1 MLSKPRSADLLN
13 RYPNITAQGV
23 CEELKR
29 SGYTGSYSLLS
40 QRIRELRPR
49 PEEESRQW
57 MLRVLQCKKRSEIL
71 RPLVKSDE
79 DLCIFEGIL
88 RNGKPKVK
96 NRVLAVLA
104 VSRGISRRSVSH
116 ILHISRR
123 IVSSYCR
130 FYNIY
135 GRARLFKGFR
145 DRLRKSDD
153 ELLQNTLFSVLHTPP
168 TAYDINRTT
177 WRMSDLRRVLAEK
190 GQKACPQVIKEIIM
204 AAGYNWRK
212 ARKVL
217 TSTDPQYQEKLA
229 KIQSILSTL
238 GSNER
243 FFSIDEYGP
252 FAVKM
257 HGGRSLMPPGTV
269 QRHPAET
276 EVEGLP
282 DSYRSAGTIHESG
295 HPLLL

>member
-1 MLSKPRSADLLN
+1 MTHARIREIVTLPRRCVAAGDRSETADRPENGTACSWIRTSTPVAVAPGKVPLRTRNGTPANSMLSKPRSADLLN

-29 SGYTGSYSLLS
+29 SGYTGGYSLLS

-177 WRMSDLRRVLAEK
+177 C
-190 GQKACPQVIKEIIM
+190 ACLI
-204 AAGYNWRK
+204 
-212 ARKVL
+212 
-217 TSTDPQYQEKLA
+217 
-229 KIQSILSTL
+229 
-238 GSNER
+238 
-243 FFSIDEYGP
+243 
-252 FAVKM
+252 
-257 HGGRSLMPPGTV
+257 
-269 QRHPAET
+269 
-276 EVEGLP
+276 
-282 DSYRSAGTIHESG
+282 
-295 HPLLL
+295 